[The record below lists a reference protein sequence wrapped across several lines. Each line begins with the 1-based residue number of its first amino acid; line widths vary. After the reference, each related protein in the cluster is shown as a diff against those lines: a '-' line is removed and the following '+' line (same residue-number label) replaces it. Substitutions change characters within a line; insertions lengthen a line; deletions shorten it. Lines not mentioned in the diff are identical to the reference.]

1 MKRKAI
7 FLTGFILLAMI
18 LAFIYLKTTP
28 YYSIYLFARA
38 VGNHDAETALQ
49 YVDVD
54 SIAESL
60 AKNLASGDGAST
72 KVNKGIAS
80 AISANMPSVKEG
92 LRSYF
97 MSVIRSQG
105 GIPSGKA
112 GGGISFGNLSIHDVH
127 AGIIWHLDVQ
137 REGDTAYVRIRNK
150 PGGSA
155 KMIRTNEGYWK
166 FNEILID
173 RPTKE

>member
-7 FLTGFILLAMI
+7 CLTGIILLAMI

-60 AKNLASGDGAST
+60 AKNLVSGGGASS

-80 AISANMPSVKEG
+80 AISENMPSVKEG
-92 LRSYF
+92 LRNYF
-97 MSVIRSQG
+97 ISVIRGQG
-105 GIPSGKA
+105 GIPSGRA

-137 REGDTAYVRIRNK
+137 REGGTAYVKIRNR
-150 PGGSA
+150 PGGGA
-155 KMIRTNEGYWK
+155 KMIRTDEGYWK
-166 FNEILID
+166 FTEILID
-173 RPTKE
+173 KSTKE